1 MWPWRPSVRIRLS
14 TPQNQEKA
22 LGLFL
27 IYSCFGLSPS
37 GKATDFDSVIPQVR
51 IPPAQ
56 PKSQH
61 ISCCFRQL
69 VCCDFSVWGLCPL
82 NGKDFTRFPLK
93 KSLNTPEYESG
104 LWHAPNRWNTVSKV
118 STLSKIAVYKLF
130 FTAACLLRFFHR

>member
-1 MWPWRPSVRIRLS
+1 MALEAIGSNPIIHPTKSK
-14 TPQNQEKA
+14 KA

-61 ISCCFRQL
+61 ISCCLRQL

-104 LWHAPNRWNTVSKV
+104 LCHAPNRWRTVFKIQL
-118 STLSKIAVYKLF
+118 TLKDSLRVF
-130 FTAACLLRFFHR
+130 FYWRKHLI